1 MPLMFHNLLKEP
13 HLLSTSTQTIVI
25 RLHFI
30 IHHATHK
37 EHNATANFL
46 PLTNSRSSGDHYQTE
61 TSNCRTKLFAATTL
75 SNMNSPVGKGRKS
88 TDENTSDNNSP
99 FHHLVTENQDT
110 TFTQRTPNM
119 ESQLQRSFGMLYR
132 LPPELRIMVYS
143 TLVLNRSIAIAR
155 VSKAVSEEVRD
166 VITEKGICW
175 VDWTEFYRD
184 RQEESPPEVA
194 GRCKN
199 ISVSIEKSSLWGF
212 YSWPPELP
220 DRIVGLKTKN
230 VCWVTVPLFPC
241 GISMLERFT
250 FDLLRVFTGF
260 KELIVRVEI
269 EEEEEEVPFWVP
281 DELEDAHFQKL
292 RSRGYKII
300 NSELRDTFGDGK
312 LVKDEGSREM
322 MIFYPQ
328 ANFVEGMS
336 EGEGL

>member
-143 TLVLNRSIAIAR
+143 NLVLDGSVAIAR
-155 VSKAVSEEVRD
+155 VCKAVNEEVRD
-166 VITEKGICW
+166 VITEKGIYKIK
-175 VDWTEFYRD
+175 VGEFYH
-184 RQEESPPEVA
+184 ELNPEITYP
-194 GRCKN
+194 GKN
-199 ISVSIEKSSLWGF
+199 ISILVDKVHLWI
-212 YSWPPELP
+212 SRCCPPQLP
-220 DRIVGLKTKN
+220 NKIARWKTKN
-230 VCWVTVPLFPC
+230 VCRVTIPLLSCPDE
-241 GISMLERFT
+241 SVLPRFT
-250 FDLLRVFTGF
+250 LHLLRLFTGF
-260 KELIVRVEI
+260 KELIVRLVLDNRMVPVYTRRKFKI
-269 EEEEEEVPFWVP
+269 FDFNKVLPDTYEV
-281 DELEDAHFQKL
+281 L
-292 RSRGYKII
+292 
-300 NSELRDTFGDGK
+300 NSNLRDTLGDGK
-312 LVKDEGSREM
+312 LVKDAGSQEI

-328 ANFVEGMS
+328 ANFTEDKS
-336 EGEGL
+336 EGKGL